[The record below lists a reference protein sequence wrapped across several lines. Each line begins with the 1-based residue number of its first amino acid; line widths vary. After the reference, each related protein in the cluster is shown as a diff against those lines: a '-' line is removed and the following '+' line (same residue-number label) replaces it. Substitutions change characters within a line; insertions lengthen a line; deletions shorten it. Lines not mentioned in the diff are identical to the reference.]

1 MSRPLKI
8 RSVIL
13 LRLTLAND
21 WRFGVL
27 GVLGDGLFVL
37 PGGLPL
43 GRFPLSSRAALGVN
57 FAFAGTFF
65 FVLFFALDFIS
76 FIRLSL
82 NVKEGGSPLFLPGLS
97 FPMFTL
103 SY

>member
-1 MSRPLKI
+1 MP
-8 RSVIL
+8 
-13 LRLTLAND
+13 
-21 WRFGVL
+21 
-27 GVLGDGLFVL
+27 GVLGDELFDL
-37 PGGLPL
+37 PGGLPT

-57 FAFAGTFF
+57 FAFTGTFF

-76 FIRLSL
+76 FIWLSL
-82 NVKEGGSPLFLPGLS
+82 NVKEGGSPLFLSSLS